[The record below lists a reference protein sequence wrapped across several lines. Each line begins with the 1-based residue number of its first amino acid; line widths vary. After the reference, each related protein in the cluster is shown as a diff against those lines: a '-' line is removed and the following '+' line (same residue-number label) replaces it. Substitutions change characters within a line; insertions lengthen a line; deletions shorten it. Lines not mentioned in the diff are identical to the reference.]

1 MDAHERHHRR
11 SIRLDGYDYSQ
22 EGAYFL
28 TICVQD
34 RESLFGE
41 VVDDAVKLNEA
52 GQMVEKWWQEL
63 SHKFPQVEIDENV
76 VMPNHFHG
84 VLVIV
89 GADLRVCPNQE
100 GAHVGAPLQK
110 PAVGDIVRWFKTMS
124 TNEYI
129 RGVKEKNWTPFPG
142 KLWQRNY
149 YEHVIRNESS
159 LNDIRSYI
167 QANPMRWAEDEE
179 NPANIERTR

>member
-89 GADLRVCPNQE
+89 GADLRVCPSACRVFAP
-100 GAHVGAPLQK
+100 GWRGAPPPQA
-110 PAVGDIVRWFKTMS
+110 PACTWCGWVGCGRC
-124 TNEYI
+124 
-129 RGVKEKNWTPFPG
+129 
-142 KLWQRNY
+142 
-149 YEHVIRNESS
+149 
-159 LNDIRSYI
+159 
-167 QANPMRWAEDEE
+167 
-179 NPANIERTR
+179 